1 MNPAAAARCPA
12 PASLIAEPRA
22 EQEEVSSVSS
32 VSSVYLVHSG
42 SHTFVCWELAA
53 EESWNPRTYNCSHV
67 TTDHA
72 LLRVFSELCP
82 ASYLGPAS
90 DGPGWD
96 SASGDKW
103 SYRRCVDSQS
113 HRYLLTQ
120 ISTHTDIYSTLQ
132 LDIPLYLSRD
142 SVVRGFC
149 PSEHLW
155 CGLLATRVSHE
166 GFRIFHNH
174 TFSFSLPFTFKTTF
188 RH

>member
-1 MNPAAAARCPA
+1 MESQNLELLTCDHGPR
-12 PASLIAEPRA
+12 SAEGLLGAVSCIIPRPS
-22 EQEEVSSVSS
+22 QSVM
-32 VSSVYLVHSG
+32 G
-42 SHTFVCWELAA
+42 Q
-53 EESWNPRTYNCSHV
+53 
-67 TTDHA
+67 
-72 LLRVFSELCP
+72 
-82 ASYLGPAS
+82 G
-90 DGPGWD
+90 GD

-155 CGLLATRVSHE
+155 CGSLATRASHE
-166 GFRIFHNH
+166 GFRMFHNH